1 MESSCVSVEMFHLVG
16 DNASIENNLIWVR
29 NVRDS
34 VLAWWFN
41 IIILVVIL
49 GGFGYFLWAGYGTST
64 PLELQ
69 KIDFKPIPW
78 QNAVRN
84 VPTTDY
90 GQTPAVET
98 GDGIPGYADR
108 TSASAF

>member
-16 DNASIENNLIWVR
+16 DNAGIENNLIWVR

-34 VLAWWFN
+34 MMSWWFN
-41 IIILVVIL
+41 VMILVVIL
-49 GGFGYFLWAGYGTST
+49 GGFGFFLWVGYGTST
-64 PLELQ
+64 PPELQ
-69 KIDFKPIPW
+69 KIEFKPIPW

-90 GQTPAVET
+90 GQTPAIET

-108 TSASAF
+108 TSATAF

>member
-29 NVRDS
+29 HVRDS

-41 IIILVVIL
+41 AIILVAIV
-49 GGFGYFLWAGYGTST
+49 GGFAYFLWASYGTST
-64 PLELQ
+64 PSELQ
-69 KIDFKPIPW
+69 KIEFKPIPW

-90 GQTPAVET
+90 GQTPQVET